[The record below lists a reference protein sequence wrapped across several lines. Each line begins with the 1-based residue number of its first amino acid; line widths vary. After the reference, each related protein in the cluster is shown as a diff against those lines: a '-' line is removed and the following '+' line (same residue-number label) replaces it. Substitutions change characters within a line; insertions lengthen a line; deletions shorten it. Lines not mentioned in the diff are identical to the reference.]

1 MGTGGL
7 VILCF
12 LLSILEIFY
21 SENNWKRFLR
31 EKVCKLI
38 ENFFH
43 LFLSL

>member
-1 MGTGGL
+1 M
-7 VILCF
+7 IPCF
-12 LLSILEIFY
+12 LLSMLEISY
-21 SENNWKRFLR
+21 SENNWKRLLR